1 MACGLCPPYAVHMDQ
16 LYREEDRA
24 PLVLKPENRLAE
36 VVIGVVLMFAIGIL
50 LRY

>member
-1 MACGLCPPYAVHMDQ
+1 MDQ
-16 LYREEDRA
+16 HREDRA
-24 PLVLKPENRLAE
+24 PLGLKPENRLAE